1 MEIPRAQPLQIC
13 RKHLPAVGEI
23 LPAVGEILPQQ
34 GEAALVLDVAASY
47 L

>member
-23 LPAVGEILPQQ
+23 LPQQ
-34 GEAALVLDVAASY
+34 REAALVLDAAASY